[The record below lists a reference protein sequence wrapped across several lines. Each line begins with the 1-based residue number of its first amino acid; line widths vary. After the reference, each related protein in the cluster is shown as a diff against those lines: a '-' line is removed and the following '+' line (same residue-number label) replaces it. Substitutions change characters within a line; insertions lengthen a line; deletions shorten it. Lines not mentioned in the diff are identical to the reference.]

1 MLMSIAADSRD
12 SRNTFPAGSMV
23 GMRHLVTVTALLCG
37 LYCHSPGVQAQ
48 SQIGPLP
55 PTAPQARNQNQS
67 PKSSTYDPLPQSGY
81 KISPLTQPT
90 FTPGILLLLELET
103 KFAASVAAGG
113 GKAFSS
119 WFADDAVSL
128 ANGKSPVMGRIAI
141 AAQAQWDPKEYQLT
155 WVAQGAQMGPSNNMG
170 FTWGHY
176 EAAFKDQHGQT
187 VTLTGRYMTV
197 WKKGTDTSGPGGG
210 WQVAMES
217 SADEPPDAGS
227 CCTLPRP

>member
-1 MLMSIAADSRD
+1 MSIAADTRVERKAGPTD
-12 SRNTFPAGSMV
+12 SMI
-23 GMRHLVTVTALLCG
+23 GMRHLVTVAALLCG
-37 LYCHSPGVQAQ
+37 LNCLSQSAPAQGRLTGQPPPPPSSQ
-48 SQIGPLP
+48 SQ
-55 PTAPQARNQNQS
+55 
-67 PKSSTYDPLPQSGY
+67 KSTVSTYDPLPQSGY
-81 KISPLTQPT
+81 KISPLSQPT
-90 FTPGILLLLELET
+90 FTPGVLLLLELET
-103 KFAASVAAGG
+103 KFAASVAEGG

-155 WVAQGAQMGPSNNMG
+155 WVAQGAQMGPSNDMG
-170 FTWGHY
+170 LTWGHY
-176 EAAFKDQHGQT
+176 EAGFKDQHGQR

-197 WKKGTDTSGPGGG
+197 WKKGSDTSGPGGG

-227 CCTLPRP
+227 CCTLPKP

>member
-1 MLMSIAADSRD
+1 
-12 SRNTFPAGSMV
+12 MV
-23 GMRHLVTVTALLCG
+23 GMRHLMTVAALICG
-37 LYCHSPGVQAQ
+37 LYCHTQSAPAQ
-48 SQIGPLP
+48 GRLTGQPPLP
-55 PTAPQARNQNQS
+55 PASQPQ
-67 PKSSTYDPLPQSGY
+67 KSTTSTYDPLPQSGY

-128 ANGKSPVMGRIAI
+128 ANGKSPVMGKSAI
-141 AAQAQWDPKEYQLT
+141 AAQAQWDPKQYQLT
-155 WVAQGAQMGPSNNMG
+155 WVAQGAQMGPSNDMG

-176 EAAFKDQHGQT
+176 EAAFKDQHGQS

-197 WKKGTDTSGPGGG
+197 WKKGSDTSGPGGG

-217 SADEPPDAGS
+217 SAEEPPDSGS
-227 CCTLPRP
+227 CCTLPKP

>member
-1 MLMSIAADSRD
+1 
-12 SRNTFPAGSMV
+12 
-23 GMRHLVTVTALLCG
+23 MRHFVTVTALLCG
-37 LYCHSPGVQAQ
+37 LYCHSLDAQAQGQIAGLSPVQAQ
-48 SQIGPLP
+48 S
-55 PTAPQARNQNQS
+55 QNQS
-67 PKSSTYDPLPQSGY
+67 PKSSTYDPLSRGGY
-81 KISPLTQPT
+81 TISPLTQPT
-90 FTPGILLLLELET
+90 FTPGVILLLELET

-128 ANGKSPVMGRIAI
+128 ANGKSPVMGKTAI
-141 AAQAQWDPKEYQLT
+141 AAQAQWDPKDYQLT
-155 WVAQGAQMGPSNNMG
+155 WVAQGAQMGPSNDMG

-197 WKKGTDTSGPGGG
+197 WKKGSNTSGPGGG

-227 CCTLPRP
+227 CCTLPKP

>member
-1 MLMSIAADSRD
+1 MI
-12 SRNTFPAGSMV
+12 
-23 GMRHLVTVTALLCG
+23 GMRHLVTVAALVCG
-37 LYCHSPGVQAQ
+37 LNCYSQSAPAQ
-48 SQIGPLP
+48 GGLTGQPPLP
-55 PTAPQARNQNQS
+55 PVSQYQ
-67 PKSSTYDPLPQSGY
+67 KSTVSSYDPLPQSGY

-90 FTPGILLLLELET
+90 FTPGVLLLLELES
-103 KFAASVAAGG
+103 KFAASVAQGG

-128 ANGKSPVMGRIAI
+128 ANGKSPVMGKIAI

-155 WVAQGAQMGPSNNMG
+155 WVAQGAQMGPSNDMG

-176 EAAFKDQHGQT
+176 EAAFKDQHGQS

-210 WQVAMES
+210 WRVAMES

-227 CCTLPRP
+227 CCTLPKP